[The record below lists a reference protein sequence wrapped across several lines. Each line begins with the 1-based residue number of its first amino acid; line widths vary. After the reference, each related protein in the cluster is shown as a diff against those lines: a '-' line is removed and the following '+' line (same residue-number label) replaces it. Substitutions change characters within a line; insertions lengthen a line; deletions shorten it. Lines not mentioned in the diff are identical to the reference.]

1 MGFAI
6 KQVDQGRVTFS
17 FWEVGGSV
25 AIRKF
30 WHRWVPRA
38 DAAVRSGC
46 LLPHQNRG

>member
-30 WHRWVPRA
+30 WHR
-38 DAAVRSGC
+38 
-46 LLPHQNRG
+46 